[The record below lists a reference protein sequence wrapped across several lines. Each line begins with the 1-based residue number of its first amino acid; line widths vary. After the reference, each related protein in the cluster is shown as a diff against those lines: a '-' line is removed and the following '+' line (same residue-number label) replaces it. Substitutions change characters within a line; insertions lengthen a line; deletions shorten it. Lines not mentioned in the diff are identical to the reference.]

1 MPGTQSGE
9 MYFWASI
16 GPEVS
21 SVGCRYNASVG
32 LWLIRDSQFP
42 RTPLETSSMT
52 VISLGALVAGA
63 ALLVVIVAAV
73 AVVLTTTKRK

>member
-1 MPGTQSGE
+1 
-9 MYFWASI
+9 MYFGASI
-16 GPEVS
+16 GPEAS
-21 SVGCRYNASVG
+21 SVGCRYTVSVG

-63 ALLVVIVAAV
+63 VLLIVIIGVVAT
-73 AVVLTTTKRK
+73 VVLTTTKRK